1 MKIFSQQKRFQIEFI
16 SVDTEIT
23 LYHSDFKEEE
33 NDLDITLEF
42 LNSIEIG
49 KKINNKS
56 ETETYKVL
64 DFGLNIDNQA
74 NRIQVYIKKI

>member
-49 KKINNKS
+49 KKINNKF